1 MFERIFGGTKH
12 IARRTRL
19 GTAAWIGMMLGIWV
33 IAFVIAESIPIFNSL
48 LSLVAALFVS
58 WFSYGI
64 PGMMWLFLY
73 RHEYSQRKVGF
84 VANVGLVIIG
94 FMLCVLGL
102 WSTIDSITG
111 DSTSKPWTCASNA

>member
-1 MFERIFGGTKH
+1 M
-12 IARRTRL
+12 ARRTRL
-19 GTAAWIGMMLGIWV
+19 GTVAWLSMMLFIWV

-64 PGMMWLFLY
+64 PGMMWLFLH
-73 RHEYSQRKVGF
+73 RNEYSQRKVGF

-94 FMLCVLGL
+94 FMLCSLGL
-102 WSTIDSITG
+102 WSTIVSIAG